1 MDQQGSCPRG
11 SGSGVSSGI
20 FIGGDNS
27 GAVATGNAHAVQV
40 TYGSETGDP
49 LDLVDRLL
57 QRLEADAGMLQ
68 SEQAED
74 VIDDVRRLHTEVHSR
89 KPSAESVH
97 GLLSRLTRATSST
110 AVLLAT
116 VDKIK
121 DLITVLLH

>member
-1 MDQQGSCPRG
+1 MGSPKVPG
-11 SGSGVSSGI
+11 PGGNSGI

-27 GAVATGNAHAVQV
+27 GAVATGKAHALQV
-40 TYGSETGDP
+40 TYGSQNADP
-49 LDLVDRLL
+49 LDGVDRLL
-57 QRLEADAGMLQ
+57 RRLEADAGMLP

-110 AVLLAT
+110 AILLAT

-121 DLITVLLH
+121 DLVTALLH